1 MSQQQLQAQLPK
13 HGLVIELNS
22 NGDIIRSLHDPT
34 GQLFSSVSE
43 VEEENNV
50 LYLGS
55 NNRNFVGRLNL
66 SQLPPPMDPA
76 TAAGTGG
83 TGTGGTGTGGTGTAP
98 NPNSGTGQLHFCVC
112 FVVVVL
118 VSIFLCVLV
127 SIFFF
132 CLGVYIFCCWCL
144 YIFFC
149 RVSAWCLV

>member
-83 TGTGGTGTGGTGTAP
+83 TGTGGTGTGTAP
-98 NPNSGTGQLHFCVC
+98 NPNSGTGQLHFCVLFC
-112 FVVVVL
+112 CCLGVYIFVCLRVYNL
-118 VSIFLCVLV
+118 
-127 SIFFF
+127 FF

-144 YIFFC
+144 YFFFC